1 MTLKEIVGNEEMQV
15 LLTRGQEQGFLGIE
29 EVAEA
34 LQGMDIVQEDAEAL
48 YTHIDEM
55 GIELLEEPD
64 AQERRAKLAEEA
76 ERPRRVAAK
85 AELSNDV
92 REVVSCSSSSV
103 TSAASRCS
111 PPSRKSS
118 SPSSSRRAT
127 SPPSRRWWRATSAW
141 WSRSRRTTATRA
153 WPSST

>member
-55 GIELLEEPD
+55 GIELLEEPE
-64 AQERRAKLAEEA
+64 AQERRA
-76 ERPRRVAAK
+76 
-85 AELSNDV
+85 
-92 REVVSCSSSSV
+92 
-103 TSAASRCS
+103 
-111 PPSRKSS
+111 
-118 SPSSSRRAT
+118 
-127 SPPSRRWWRATSAW
+127 
-141 WSRSRRTTATRA
+141 
-153 WPSST
+153 